1 MKNENIEY
9 ESNRFDTINPFLISG
24 IYRIEDLDLTLT
36 DAQIMAVFVRNF
48 SCYLYYHYDIGHAPY
63 DGDGSPSI
71 LLHKIKFGK
80 NYNKFFSYNKLEE
93 FAEAEL
99 FQFTIEKLP
108 EAMLYVHFI
117 KTHKACFK
125 TIDRLFASNLHF
137 ENIMDSSYRGY
148 IQTLNLSVHNLEIIE
163 IDEAFNLLASII
175 LKEVYSSLL
184 FESDFNLCNFQ
195 ATKEALDTVIFHLNN
210 RLLFEDQKRQL
221 QVSALLWFAQ
231 FIDTLCFELKIEEPP
246 AFVHQIKNYFSSK
259 LPLAGLQD
267 TPDYPQVIF
276 ASYQGYH
283 LFDTLAKGL
292 STKVVISFLYRFL
305 YEKGHILVKDTPFR
319 AWYNAQDYAIQLTTA
334 TETLKNSKSVDREQF
349 VVIVADLLGVEM

>member
-1 MKNENIEY
+1 MKNEKIKY
-9 ESNRFDTINPFLISG
+9 KRDRFDTINPFVVSG
-24 IYRIEDLDLTLT
+24 IDRIEGLDLTLT
-36 DAQIMAVFVRNF
+36 YAQIMAVFVRNF
-48 SCYLYYHYDIGHAPY
+48 SCYLYYHYDIGHAQY
-63 DGDGSPSI
+63 DGGGSPSK
-71 LLHKIKFGK
+71 LLHKIKFDK
-80 NYNKFFSYNKLEE
+80 NYDKFFSYNKLEE

-99 FQFTIEKLP
+99 LQFTIEKFP

-137 ENIMDSSYRGY
+137 ENIMDSSYGGY

-175 LKEVYSSLL
+175 LKKIYYSLL
-184 FESDFNLCNFQ
+184 FESDFKVCNFQ

-210 RLLFEDQKRQL
+210 RLLFEDQKRRL
-221 QVSALLWFAQ
+221 QVSALLWFEQ
-231 FIDTLCFELKIEEPP
+231 FIDTFCFELKIEEPP
-246 AFVHQIKNYFSSK
+246 AFIDQIKNYFSSK
-259 LPLAGLQD
+259 LPLADLQD

-276 ASYQGYH
+276 SSYQGYH

-292 STKVVISFLYRFL
+292 STKVVISFVYRFL

-319 AWYNAQDYAIQLTTA
+319 AWYNAQHYAIQLTTA

-349 VVIVADLLGVEM
+349 VRIVADLLGVEM